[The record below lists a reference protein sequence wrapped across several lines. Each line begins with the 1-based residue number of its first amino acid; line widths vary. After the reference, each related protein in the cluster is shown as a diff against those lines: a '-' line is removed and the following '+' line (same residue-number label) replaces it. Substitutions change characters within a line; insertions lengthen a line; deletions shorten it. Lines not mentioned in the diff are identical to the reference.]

1 VSRPLLED
9 IQTLLLAFG
18 IVGRIKYYKGNKTG
32 WKERVPG
39 IGSLYVYHSEDIKKF
54 WKEIGIAKD
63 PEHIFDRPIDYKAHN
78 QFTKCREKMI
88 LWDEIVSIEKVP
100 SDGFVYDI
108 STENETFIA
117 SNIVLHNTEGGALLT
132 IALWKENFEKRFDYK
147 YNVAEAYFD
156 GLNWK
161 YCNLKNNKFD
171 NTLIVVT
178 VRDIFK
184 LFSLHGT
191 PIDFKITEE
200 GGRIDVKRL
209 KPDSLDVYVGEKKVT
224 SEELPIESTPIGK
237 LLSETR
243 ACGIIYDSLLEL
255 FKQRIPSTRE
265 NFPSRGYL
273 LHNLLGCM
281 QRIAETYSIPVVGIA
296 HTSRDP
302 ADPNKKREKLNA
314 ETIISFNCK
323 FITLFRTLSDSLT
336 DYRREVT
343 IWRHQSKAPLSESF
357 IIYPSDKGI
366 DEEKKK

>member
-1 VSRPLLED
+1 LNSILEELGIKALKSGLNSYDELLCH
-9 IQTLLLAFG
+9 G
-18 IVGRIKYYKGNKTG
+18 
-32 WKERVPG
+32 
-39 IGSLYVYHSEDIKKF
+39 
-54 WKEIGIAKD
+54 
-63 PEHIFDRPIDYKAHN
+63 
-78 QFTKCREKMI
+78 
-88 LWDEIVSIEKVP
+88 VP
-100 SDGFVYDI
+100 SKIITIDCGTTRCYKTLTNIQKAF
-108 STENETFIA
+108 SFIKQTQTPC
-117 SNIVLHNTEGGALLT
+117 IYLDTEGGALLT

-209 KPDSLDVYVGEKKVT
+209 KPNSLDVYVGEKKVT

-237 LLSETR
+237 LLSETK

-265 NFPSRGYL
+265 NYPSRGYL